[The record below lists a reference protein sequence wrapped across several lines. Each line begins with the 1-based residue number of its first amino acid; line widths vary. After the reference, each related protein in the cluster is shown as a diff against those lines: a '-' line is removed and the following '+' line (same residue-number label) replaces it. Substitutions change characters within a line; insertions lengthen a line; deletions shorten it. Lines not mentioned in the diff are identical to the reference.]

1 MNIPKELL
9 EQVASRYTHLRN
21 GSGGKKYGLSPF
33 REEKHPSFYIYPDG
47 HYHDFGDGS
56 HGDAIDLVMRMEH
69 LSFTD
74 ALSFLEREYGVK
86 IPWNDSKKTVPK
98 KKIKPKWSYRDTLE
112 RIGWLP
118 QDRLTAL
125 NREDRLILDGLRK
138 LDQQALSAWGIC
150 DKTYSLWHFTGWLTD
165 EWLQIYK
172 EKLEEIENDRK
183 EWLRNE

>member
-1 MNIPKELL
+1 MNIQKELL

-56 HGDAIDLVMRMEH
+56 HGDAIDLVMRMEN

-74 ALSFLEREYGVK
+74 ALSFLEREHGVRISRK
-86 IPWNDSKKTVPK
+86 RLPRRNKKSDF
-98 KKIKPKWSYRDTLE
+98 SYRKVME
-112 RIGWLP
+112 RIGWTP
-118 QDRLTAL
+118 QDRLEAL
-125 NREDRLILDGLRK
+125 KREDRLVLDNLKRF
-138 LDQQALSAWGIC
+138 DQQALSAWGIC
-150 DKTYSLWHFTGWLTD
+150 DRTYLILHFTCWLTD
-165 EWLQIYK
+165 EWLQVYK
-172 EKLEEIENDRK
+172 EEREEIENDRK